1 MDEHWTD
8 PSVGWKCHRS
18 FLIWAKI
25 VCMGLLQCHI
35 EDTVK
40 KSWAIK
46 KAYTVIVPGRC
57 TKYMFKHLTLHGIRY
72 LKPIAWKSIMIGWLQ
87 KKSIIKWKQAI

>member
-8 PSVGWKCHRS
+8 PSVGWKCHMS
-18 FLIWAKI
+18 FLIWVKI

-40 KSWAIK
+40 KSLSYKESLYCYCTWQVHKVYVQAPDVAWNKIF
-46 KAYTVIVPGRC
+46 KANC
-57 TKYMFKHLTLHGIRY
+57 MEKYND
-72 LKPIAWKSIMIGWLQ
+72 WLAAEE
-87 KKSIIKWKQAI
+87 INT